1 MPASGQALHSTND
14 CFTSFPM
21 TAMGGRFNRSMQHT
35 NHRIGGRSVANET
48 ATKDLLL

>member
-1 MPASGQALHSTND
+1 L
-14 CFTSFPM
+14 
-21 TAMGGRFNRSMQHT
+21 TAMGGGFNRSMQHT